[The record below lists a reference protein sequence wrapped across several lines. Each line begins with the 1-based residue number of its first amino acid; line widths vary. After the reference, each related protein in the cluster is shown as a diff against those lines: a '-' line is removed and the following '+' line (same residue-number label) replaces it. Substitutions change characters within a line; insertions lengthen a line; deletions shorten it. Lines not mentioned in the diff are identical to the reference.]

1 MQAITA
7 DATFFFYAMAVFIL
21 GYFWGHRT
29 AAKAARAARETA
41 MQQHHH
47 ALLGLDSFKTV
58 ISRANT
64 RAGRYIRVTTTVQP
78 ARDPGLAT
86 PTCCSKGLKL
96 NLHVLLN
103 DSFFFFPCL
112 LY

>member
-64 RAGRYIRVTTTVQP
+64 RAGRYIRVTTTIQP

-86 PTCCSKGLKL
+86 PTCCSKGL
-96 NLHVLLN
+96 N
-103 DSFFFFPCL
+103 
-112 LY
+112 